1 MLITAMRFVTV
12 VIVALVLV
20 ACGHGAGTRIG
31 TPAEERCDFDD
42 MVGGQVEPGAKEPLV
57 LPNKKAW
64 EATFGGEEA
73 ARPHVRARLA
83 GWPQRLVVRSV
94 IRARAAV
101 WSTPPA
107 DR

>member
-20 ACGHGAGTRIG
+20 ACGHGAGARIG

-73 ARPHVRARLA
+73 ARPGAGAHDGLAAAAR
-83 GWPQRLVVRSV
+83 SF
-94 IRARAAV
+94 
-101 WSTPPA
+101 PPPRPTN
-107 DR
+107 DREFIDTCRP

>member
-64 EATFGGEEA
+64 EAALGGKEA
-73 ARPHVRARLA
+73 ARAV
-83 GWPQRLVVRSV
+83 
-94 IRARAAV
+94 ARAPARAGRTR
-101 WSTPPA
+101 SSRRAAPA
-107 DR
+107 DDGPS